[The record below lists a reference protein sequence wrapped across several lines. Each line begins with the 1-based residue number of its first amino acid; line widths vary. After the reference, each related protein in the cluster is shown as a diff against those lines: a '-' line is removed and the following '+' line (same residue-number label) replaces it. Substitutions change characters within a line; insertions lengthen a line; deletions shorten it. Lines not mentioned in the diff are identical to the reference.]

1 MVLTHTT
8 NDTYAHPFPT
18 VTLAY
23 FLRYCSP
30 QLNPFA
36 RHVLSTDTISSR
48 IDPDTGRLHTTRIHL
63 KKSRLP
69 KAVLKLL
76 PISVTGGMT
85 DKASYILE
93 TSVIDMREGWMST
106 ESRNLNYTGILSV
119 VEHQVYTAA
128 SSPPALP
135 ELELEPRQAPLQ
147 LPASMKTELSAQVPV
162 SATTMTGVETTVVF
176 RSRLGERIR
185 ERIEKGHHMYQQ
197 QIQQFKQQAQQRQ
210 QQPMVNDSQSS
221 WFSTGWVSGLGA
233 KGIQRSIELIASTK
247 TQDQLGKSREGMRM
261 ILERLRQTGII
272 GVLELRRRAMEGS
285 LEAFEIQ

>member
-8 NDTYAHPFPT
+8 NHTYAHPFPT

-36 RHVLSTDTISSR
+36 QHVLSTDTIASHV
-48 IDPDTGRLHTTRIHL
+48 DPETGRLHTTRIHL

-76 PISVTGGMT
+76 PTSITGGMV

-93 TSVIDMREGWMST
+93 TSVVDIRQGWMST
-106 ESRNLNYTGILSV
+106 ESRNLNFTGVLSV
-119 VEHQVYTAA
+119 VEKQLYAA
-128 SSPPALP
+128 VPPEQSSP
-135 ELELEPRQAPLQ
+135 APSTATLAEVVQ
-147 LPASMKTELSAQVPV
+147 QQPV
-162 SATTMTGVETTVVF
+162 LATSTTGVETTVIF

-185 ERIEKGHHMYQQ
+185 ERIEQGHQRYQQ
-197 QIQQFKQQAQQRQ
+197 QIQGFKQQRQ
-210 QQPMVNDSQSS
+210 QNEQDSGTAGWFGSS
-221 WFSTGWVSGLGA
+221 WIGGLGA
-233 KGIQRSIELIASTK
+233 KGIQRSIEAIASTK
-247 TQDQLGKSREGMRM
+247 TQDQLGKSREGMSI

-272 GVLELRRRAMEGS
+272 GVLELRRRAMEGK
-285 LEAFEIQ
+285 LEAL